1 MSLPRPVPR
10 LAGFFQGRGRGE
22 ALAYGLS
29 RSPGSGECRVCIMF
43 LTRKTI
49 TQRGGNHP
57 NRRRQKPTGEG
68 GGVGTAGEGGT
79 AQDVPPSHATC
90 HDPPVYPLKSL
101 EALGLRAPTRCTFG
115 VFQVFHVVLLCL
127 ACSSLWCLSV
137 RRWGKRGEARTRRF
151 PMPQKHPFVLK
162 FCHS

>member
-68 GGVGTAGEGGT
+68 GGVGTAGEGGDSARRSAISRHLSRSSRVSAKVSRST
-79 AQDVPPSHATC
+79 WTSRSNALYFWGISGVSCGIALPCVFELVVSFSATMG
-90 HDPPVYPLKSL
+90 K
-101 EALGLRAPTRCTFG
+101 TR
-115 VFQVFHVVLLCL
+115 
-127 ACSSLWCLSV
+127 
-137 RRWGKRGEARTRRF
+137 
-151 PMPQKHPFVLK
+151 
-162 FCHS
+162 